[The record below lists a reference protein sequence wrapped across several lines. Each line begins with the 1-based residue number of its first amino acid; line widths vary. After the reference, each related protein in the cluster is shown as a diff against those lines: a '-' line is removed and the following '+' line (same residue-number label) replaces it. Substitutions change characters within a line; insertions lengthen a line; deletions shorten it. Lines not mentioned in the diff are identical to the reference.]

1 MGGISIFNFR
11 NYEPEDASFA
21 DILEKNKN
29 VFGVSADIKFIPG
42 NDQIY
47 TAFAADVSQGV
58 TADLIEVLRRTKVLL
73 YNGQNDVVVNT
84 PGVLQYINSLQW
96 ENLNQ
101 WKRATKQVWTI
112 ANEVVGWA
120 KVAGNL
126 WFVLVNGAG
135 HMVPTDQPI
144 SSFVMMGHFLND
156 EHDWNL

>member
-11 NYEPEDASFA
+11 DYSEGDESFA
-21 DILEKNKN
+21 TLLETNKAK
-29 VFGVSADIKFIPG
+29 FGVPDNIKYIPG

-47 TAFAADVSQGV
+47 TAFGPDITQGV
-58 TADLIEVLRRTKVLL
+58 TDDLVDVIRRVKVLL

-84 PGVLQYINSLQW
+84 PGVLQMINSLRW

-101 WKRATKQVWTI
+101 WKRAEKKVWSVGG
-112 ANEVVGWA
+112 EVVGWS

-135 HMVPTDQPI
+135 HMVPADQPI

-156 EHDWNL
+156 EHEWDQ